1 MNAHTFDNDAVICP
15 LCRRADRMRP
25 HRILNGLLT
34 CPHCR
39 AKFVV
44 SRSGHFVRD
53 PFTLRRLDLSRTIR
67 RQSHPLARICRDVGL
82 SRPPSLVALLGGAIA
97 LGLAWTAIQDRVG
110 WQGLFPELNGDSAT
124 MVEPEAPQSD
134 PETKPY

>member
-1 MNAHTFDNDAVICP
+1 MNVHTFDNDAVICP

-25 HRILNGLLT
+25 HRILSGLLT

-44 SRSGHFVRD
+44 SHSGHFVRD
-53 PFTLRRLDLSRTIR
+53 PFTLRQLDLSRTIR

-82 SRPPSLVALLGGAIA
+82 SRSPSLIALLGSAIA
-97 LGLAWTAIQDRVG
+97 LGIAWTTLQDQGV
-110 WQGLFPELNGDSAT
+110 WQGLLPDLNEDSAT
-124 MVEPEAPQSD
+124 MVQPQTPQSH
-134 PETKPY
+134 P

>member
-25 HRILNGLLT
+25 HRILDGLLT

-53 PFTLRRLDLSRTIR
+53 PFTFRKLDLSRTIR

-82 SRPPSLVALLGGAIA
+82 SRSPSLIALLGGAIA
-97 LGLAWTAIQDRVG
+97 LGLVWATLQEQVG
-110 WQGLFPELNGDSAT
+110 WQGLFPERNPNAAT
-124 MVEPEAPQSD
+124 LVEPETPRSD
-134 PETKPY
+134 P